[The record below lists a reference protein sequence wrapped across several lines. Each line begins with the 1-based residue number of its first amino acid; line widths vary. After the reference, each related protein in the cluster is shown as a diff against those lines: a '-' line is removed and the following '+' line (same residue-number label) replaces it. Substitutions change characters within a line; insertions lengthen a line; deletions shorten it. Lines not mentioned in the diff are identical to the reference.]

1 MADTGNRTLRLLS
14 LMQDRRHWTG
24 PALAERL
31 DVSLRTLRR
40 DVERLRDLGY
50 PVEATPGVAGGY
62 RLAPGA
68 SLPPLVLDDDEAVA
82 LTLGLQ
88 AAAQAAVA
96 GMAESS
102 VRALA
107 KVVPV
112 LPARLRRRV
121 DALAAATVAVPWGSG
136 DAAVDPAALTTVAQA
151 CRDTVRLSFDYTAA
165 GGDRS
170 ERLVEPFRLV
180 PLRRRWYLVAY
191 DTGRGDWRTFRLDR
205 LSAPRATG
213 ARFAPRRLPAD
224 DVVAF
229 VQAGLGARP
238 GVPVTAVVRAPA
250 DEVRRRIGRWATVTD
265 DGDGVSRV
273 SMESDALEWAV
284 FALGTTE
291 AEFTVLE
298 PPELVDRVRSWGER
312 LVRAAGVA
320 AAP

>member
-14 LMQDRRHWTG
+14 LMQDRRHWAG
-24 PALAERL
+24 ADLAERL

-68 SLPPLVLDDDEAVA
+68 SLPPLVLDDEEAVA
-82 LTLGLQ
+82 LTVGLQ

-112 LPARLRRRV
+112 LPPRLRRRV
-121 DALAAATVAVPWGSG
+121 DALAAATAAVPWAGG
-136 DAAVDPAALTTVAQA
+136 DTAVDPAVLTTIAQA
-151 CRDTVRLSFDYTAA
+151 CRDTVRLTFDYTDAR
-165 GGDRS
+165 GGRS

-180 PLRRRWYLVAY
+180 PLRRRWYLVAH

-205 LSAPRATG
+205 LTGPRATG
-213 ARFAPRRLPAD
+213 ARFAPRSLPGG

-229 VQAGLGARP
+229 VQAGLGNRP
-238 GVPVTAVVRAPA
+238 GTPVTAVVRAPA
-250 DEVRRRIGRWATVTD
+250 GEVRERIGRWATVTD
-265 DGDGVSRV
+265 DGAGRCRV

-291 AEFTVLE
+291 AEFTVVE
-298 PPELVDRVRSWGER
+298 PPELVERVRSWGAR
-312 LVRAAGVA
+312 FSRAAGA
-320 AAP
+320 ADRP